1 MADIKQYVKAAEEKM
16 TFAIEYLDEQLSHI
30 RAGKANPKILDCVRV
45 MYYGA
50 PVPLTNVATVTV
62 PDARTI
68 MITPWEKK
76 IIKDIEKGIMD
87 SEVGITPENNG
98 EVIRLGIPPLTE
110 ERRRLLAKQS
120 KQEAETAKISIRNAR
135 RDAIEQLKKSIKTDG
150 TPEDVEKDAEAEVHR
165 APQRGLCPDIQ
176 HACLHHQ
183 ISVFFRLR
191 REERKIRFLPVGRG
205 GLPAH
210 CQRIRH

>member
-30 RAGKANPKILDCVRV
+30 RAGKANPTILDCVRV

-150 TPEDVEKDAEAEVHR
+150 TPEDVEKDAEAEVQKVHDKYIKKVDELY
-165 APQRGLCPDIQ
+165 AAKEKEIMT
-176 HACLHHQ
+176 
-183 ISVFFRLR
+183 V
-191 REERKIRFLPVGRG
+191 
-205 GLPAH
+205 
-210 CQRIRH
+210 

>member
-87 SEVGITPENNG
+87 SEVG

-150 TPEDVEKDAEAEVHR
+150 TPEDVEKDAEAEVQKVHDKYIKKVDELY
-165 APQRGLCPDIQ
+165 AAKEKEIMT
-176 HACLHHQ
+176 
-183 ISVFFRLR
+183 V
-191 REERKIRFLPVGRG
+191 
-205 GLPAH
+205 
-210 CQRIRH
+210 

>member
-110 ERRRLLAKQS
+110 ERRKQLAKQCKS
-120 KQEAETAKISIRNAR
+120 EGETAKVSVRNAR
-135 RDAIEQLKKSIKTDG
+135 RDGIDALKKAGKDG
-150 TPEDVEKDAEAEVHR
+150 LAEDEQKNAEAKLQKIH
-165 APQRGLCPDIQ
+165 DKYIK
-176 HACLHHQ
+176 Q
-183 ISVFFRLR
+183 IEDMLADKDKEIMTV
-191 REERKIRFLPVGRG
+191 
-205 GLPAH
+205 
-210 CQRIRH
+210 

>member
-16 TFAIEYLDEQLSHI
+16 TFAIEYLDEQLSYI

-150 TPEDVEKDAEAEVHR
+150 TPEDVEKDAEAEVQKVHDKYIKSTL
-165 APQRGLCPDIQ
+165 Q
-176 HACLHHQ
+176 
-183 ISVFFRLR
+183 
-191 REERKIRFLPVGRG
+191 KKKK
-205 GLPAH
+205 
-210 CQRIRH
+210 

>member
-110 ERRRLLAKQS
+110 ERHRQLAKQC
-120 KQEAETAKISIRNAR
+120 KAEGETAKVSVRNAR
-135 RDAIEQLKKSIKTDG
+135 RDGIDALKKAVKDG
-150 TPEDVEKDAEAEVHR
+150 LAEDEQKNAEAKLQKIH
-165 APQRGLCPDIQ
+165 DKYIK
-176 HACLHHQ
+176 Q
-183 ISVFFRLR
+183 IEDMLADKDKEIMTV
-191 REERKIRFLPVGRG
+191 
-205 GLPAH
+205 
-210 CQRIRH
+210 